1 MTVSPFDTDH
11 GINLELED
19 TRSDGINILV
29 FRNYCFSARR
39 LNSFLIPITTVNHD
53 AFEVIQY
60 VLEGFQTYR
69 QLLLMHMLL

>member
-11 GINLELED
+11 GRNLELED

-29 FRNYCFSARR
+29 LEIIVF
-39 LNSFLIPITTVNHD
+39 LPSFLIPITTVNHD

>member
-29 FRNYCFSARR
+29 LEIIVF
-39 LNSFLIPITTVNHD
+39 LPSFLIPITTVNHD

-60 VLEGFQTYR
+60 LLGFQTYR